1 MAMTTTSTGGER
13 RTGAETR
20 AEILRVALALF
31 TEKGF
36 TSTST
41 RDISEALGITK
52 SALYYHFRSKDEIA
66 TSLVQQRLRELDE
79 LLDWVETQPP
89 TPDLLQRAA
98 LRWVESTTP
107 ERIQAIRL
115 AQANQPVMRRL
126 AADGYDVRSGFD
138 KVVERLT
145 HGAPAPDRLLAR
157 MAFDTVATALA
168 AAHGFGAGPGEV
180 IEAARRAT
188 IALTAQVQS

>member
-1 MAMTTTSTGGER
+1 MTTTSTGGER

-20 AEILRVALALF
+20 AEILRVSLALF
-31 TEKGF
+31 TENGF

-52 SALYYHFRSKDEIA
+52 SALYYHFRSKDEIV

-79 LLDWVETQPP
+79 LLDWVETQPR
-89 TPDLLQRAA
+89 TPDLLQGAA

-107 ERIQAIRL
+107 ERMQTIRL
-115 AQANQPVMRRL
+115 AQANQPVIRRL
-126 AADGYDVRSGFD
+126 ANDGCDVRSGFD
-138 KVVERLT
+138 KVVERLAD
-145 HGAPAPDRLLAR
+145 GAPAADRLLAR

-168 AAHGFGAGPGEV
+168 AAQGSGAAPDEV

-188 IALTAQVQS
+188 IALTAQVRS